1 MNKIKNISIIVIFT
15 LVCSCAVFAASSKP
29 FVKIPNFNWILT
41 DSVYSEEG
49 IINTYIDKN
58 NAKKIENYNIYWEKF
73 EKSSGDKLIAK
84 YAIDCN
90 RKIRTLMGGLHY
102 NVNGYLI
109 LNIEGYNKTNF
120 KSAPEWENVNI
131 LSDKTAQNVCIDK

>member
-1 MNKIKNISIIVIFT
+1 MKKIKNISIIAIFT
-15 LVCSCAVFAASSKP
+15 LMCSCVVFAASSKP
-29 FVKIPNFNWILT
+29 FAKIPNFNWILT

-58 NAKKIENYNIYWEKF
+58 NYKKLGNYNIYWEKF
-73 EKSSGDKLIAK
+73 EKSNGEKLIAK

-90 RKIRTLMGGLHY
+90 RKIRTLMGGLTY

-109 LNIEGYNKTNF
+109 LNIEGYNETNF
-120 KSAPEWENVNI
+120 KSASEWDNINI
-131 LSDKTAQNVCIDK
+131 LNDKTAQNVCIDK